1 MRLVTTALSCALLA
15 RTSLLAENSTSLLG
29 ASITPGKGS
38 VSLTAPLQII
48 LLLTLLTILPAAIMS
63 VTPFLRITVVLHFLR
78 QALGTQGTPSNQVL
92 VGLSLFLT
100 ILIMQPVAA
109 EMYTKGCEPMERGE
123 LTAVQ
128 AFESGTGPLKTFLLR
143 YAREKDL
150 KLFIEISH
158 A

>member
-63 VTPFLRITVVLHFLR
+63 VTPFLRITIVLHFLR
-78 QALGTQGTPSNQVL
+78 QALGTQGTPSNQVML
-92 VGLSLFLT
+92 GLALFLST
-100 ILIMQPVAA
+100 LIMQPVIEDIYHKAW
-109 EMYTKGCEPMERGE
+109 EPVSDGQMTVSQGVEEG
-123 LTAVQ
+123 
-128 AFESGTGPLKTFLLR
+128 SKP
-143 YAREKDL
+143 
-150 KLFIEISH
+150 
-158 A
+158 